1 MMRPRARIGRLTAG
15 IAAAMLLGALVVLL
29 PDHLRASEPQ
39 IAAPVSRMLP
49 LDFKDEVAALE
60 AVHIALSE
68 VEDRSTYIWNSSS
81 GRVSGTVQLTSSFK
95 DRRGLVCRHLVL
107 TLMSGEMSKHAEG
120 IACREPN
127 GAWALDG

>member
-1 MMRPRARIGRLTAG
+1 MMRPCARIGTLAVS
-15 IAAAMLLGALVVLL
+15 IAAAMLIGALVILL
-29 PDHLRASEPQ
+29 PDHLLASEPH
-39 IAAPVSRMLP
+39 AAATASRILP
-49 LDFKDEVAALE
+49 LDFKDEVATLE

-81 GRVSGTVQLTSSFK
+81 GRVSGMVELTSSFK
-95 DRRGLVCRHLVL
+95 DRRGLVCRHIVL
-107 TLMSGEMSKHAEG
+107 TVMTGDMKKRAEG

>member
-1 MMRPRARIGRLTAG
+1 MMRPSARIGVLTAG
-15 IAAAMLLGALVVLL
+15 IATAMLLGALVVLL
-29 PDHLRASEPQ
+29 PDHLLASEPK

-68 VEDRSTYIWNSSS
+68 VEDSSTYIWNSSS
-81 GRVSGTVQLTSSFK
+81 GRVSGMVRLTSSFK
-95 DRRGLVCRHLVL
+95 DRRGFVCRHLIL
-107 TLMSGEMSKHAEG
+107 TLMAGELSKHAEG
-120 IACREPN
+120 IACRGLN